1 VAVRARTIDRVV
13 ASSVGD
19 QRFTLFIIVAFAG
32 AALVLATL
40 GVYGIVSYLATQRT
54 REIGVRVALGA
65 QRSDVLGLVVGEG
78 LRLSLVG
85 IAIGIALS
93 LVLTRAMA
101 ALVFGV
107 STTDPITL
115 GAVTLL
121 LLIVAVVAAYV
132 PGRRATR
139 LDPLD
144 VLRSS

>member
-1 VAVRARTIDRVV
+1 
-13 ASSVGD
+13 
-19 QRFTLFIIVAFAG
+19 
-32 AALVLATL
+32 
-40 GVYGIVSYLATQRT
+40 
-54 REIGVRVALGA
+54 
-65 QRSDVLGLVVGEG
+65 
-78 LRLSLVG
+78 
-85 IAIGIALS
+85 
-93 LVLTRAMA
+93 MA